1 MNTSP
6 SKTPAAPKAQ
16 LASLPDVGD
25 GADGS
30 GFENHPAIVDMNTDI
45 NDLTTVQLHELN
57 LGLFNES
64 VPDRPLIDEIAPIA
78 ELRAEYE
85 NGSPSFVQQINWLE
99 GQGFHSI
106 RRTRG
111 DGDCFYRSTAFAFV
125 ERLIHDPNPDSSVPD
140 ALGILQSTLPMLEAV
155 GFQSLVYEDFYEA
168 LVSLIRNIIEPDEA
182 GMKLTPVRLL
192 QEFQTPEISNS
203 IVVYLR
209 LVTSA
214 QIRLAQDDFAA
225 VLFHPETAE
234 HMDPRHFCEH
244 FVEAGGKE
252 ADHVQMTALCRAL
265 QLNIDVAYLDG
276 RRNGAVD
283 FVPIRPVTDKAGPL
297 VLLYRPG
304 HYDILV
310 GPERQ

>member
-1 MNTSP
+1 MNNSP
-6 SKTPAAPKAQ
+6 AKTPSAPKRK
-16 LASLPDVGD
+16 LANLPDVDDGD
-25 GADGS
+25 D
-30 GFENHPAIVDMNTDI
+30 FEDIPAVIDEHTDI
-45 NDLTTVQLHELN
+45 QDLTPAQLYDLN

-64 VPDRPLIDEIAPIA
+64 VPDRPLIDELAPIS

-85 NGSPSFVQQINWLE
+85 NGAPSFVQQIDWLE
-99 GQGFHSI
+99 RKGHHSI

-111 DGDCFYRSTAFAFV
+111 DGDCFYRSAAFAFV
-125 ERLIHDPNPDSSVPD
+125 ECLIHSPNRDVSVPR
-140 ALGILQSTLPMLEAV
+140 ALATLESTLPMLEEV
-155 GFQSLVYEDFYEA
+155 GFQRLVYEDFYETLA
-168 LVSLIRNIIEPDEA
+168 ALIRHVLEDED
-182 GMKLTPVRLL
+182 GMKLTPVRLV

-214 QIRLAQDDFAA
+214 QIRLAPDDFEA
-225 VLFHPETAE
+225 VLFHPETGE
-234 HMDPRHFCEH
+234 HMDTRLFCEH

-265 QLNIDVAYLDG
+265 HLNIDVAYLDG
-276 RRNGAVD
+276 RRSEAVD
-283 FVPIRPVTDKAGPL
+283 FVPIRTVDDETKPL

-310 GPERQ
+310 GR

>member
-6 SKTPAAPKAQ
+6 TKPPPAPKTKP
-16 LASLPDVGD
+16 ASLPDVEDGD
-25 GADGS
+25 SFGQGS
-30 GFENHPAIVDMNTDI
+30 AVDEHTGFPTDI
-45 NDLTTVQLHELN
+45 ASLTPAQLYELN

-64 VPDRPLIDEIAPIA
+64 LPDRPLIDEIAPIS

-85 NGSPSFVQQINWLE
+85 NGSPSFVQQISWLE

-125 ERLIHDPNPDSSVPD
+125 ERLIHAPNPDSSVQH
-140 ALGILQSTLPMLEAV
+140 ALSTLEATLPMLKEV
-155 GFQSLVYEDFYEA
+155 GFEKLVYDDFYEA
-168 LVSLIRNIIEPDEA
+168 LVSLVQNVLTPDDI
-182 GMKLTPVRLL
+182 GMKLNPVRLL
-192 QEFQTPEISNS
+192 EAFQKPEISNS

-214 QIRLAQDDFAA
+214 QIRLSPFDFRDF
-225 VLFHPETAE
+225 LFHPETAE
-234 HMDPRHFCEH
+234 QMDPTLFCEH
-244 FVEAGGKE
+244 FVEATGKE

-265 QLNIDVAYLDG
+265 RLNVDVAYLDG
-276 RRNGAVD
+276 RRNDAVD
-283 FVPIRPVTDKAGPL
+283 FVQFREAKDQTKPL

-310 GPERQ
+310 GGR

>member
-6 SKTPAAPKAQ
+6 TKIPAAPKTK
-16 LASLPDVGD
+16 LATLPDVEDGD
-25 GADGS
+25 R
-30 GFENHPAIVDMNTDI
+30 FEEVSAIVDEHTDI
-45 NDLTTVQLHELN
+45 ESLTPAQLYDLN

-64 VPDRPLIDEIAPIA
+64 VPDRPLIDEIAPIS

-99 GQGFHSI
+99 EQGFHSI

-125 ERLIHDPNPDSSVPD
+125 ERLIHSPNPDVSVPH
-140 ALGILQSTLPMLEAV
+140 ALATLHSTLPMLEKV

-168 LVSLIRNIIEPDEA
+168 LVSLVRNVLEPEDD
-182 GMKLTPVRLL
+182 GMKLTPVHLL

-209 LVTSA
+209 LLTSA
-214 QIRLAQDDFAA
+214 QIRLAPDDFEA
-225 VLFHPETAE
+225 VLFHPETGE
-234 HMDPRHFCEH
+234 HMDARLFCEH
-244 FVEAGGKE
+244 FVEAGGRE

-276 RRNGAVD
+276 RRSDAVD
-283 FVPIRPVTDKAGPL
+283 FVPIRPATKDTGPL

-310 GPERQ
+310 GR